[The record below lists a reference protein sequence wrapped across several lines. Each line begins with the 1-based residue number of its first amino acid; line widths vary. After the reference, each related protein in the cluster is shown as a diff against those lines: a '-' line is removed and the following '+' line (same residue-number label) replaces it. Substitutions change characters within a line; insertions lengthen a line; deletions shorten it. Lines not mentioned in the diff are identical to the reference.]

1 MSLAHDLRIT
11 VHVAPDIISAGQMI
25 QVSVAVTD
33 RLGSPIVVPTLFM
46 EILDSTGREYWKLSP
61 MARNVSG
68 FAKLISTS
76 EMKHNTR
83 YIVRVATNRKLS
95 PQGYDFFKTKK
106 QRIPPAF
113 IPLLFAPAVLF
124 PALDLIPKE
133 ARKPIFLTYKTE
145 LDARV
150 CVICRPNEGLVFA
163 VDDPKIIKIG
173 PPELGGETH
182 FGCRCHYD
190 MSVAINA
197 AVVKVQRQLRA
208 VRIVMA
214 ISAIQSHK
222 QKLVIN

>member
-33 RLGSPIVVPTLFM
+33 RLGSPVVVPTLFM

-61 MARNVSG
+61 MARGTSG

-76 EMKHNTR
+76 ELKHNTR
-83 YIVRVATNRKLS
+83 YTVRVSTNRKLS
-95 PQGYDFFKTKK
+95 PQGFDFFKTKK
-106 QRIPPAF
+106 QRIPPPF
-113 IPLLFAPAVLF
+113 IPLLFAPAVLI
-124 PALDLIPKE
+124 PLIPKE
-133 ARKPIFLTYKTE
+133 AKKPIFLTYKTE

-150 CVICRPNEGLVFA
+150 CPICRPNEGLVFA
-163 VDDPKIIKIG
+163 IDDPKVIKIG
-173 PPELGGETH
+173 PPELGGDTH

-197 AVVKVQRQLRA
+197 AVLKVQRQLRA
-208 VRIVMA
+208 ARVIMYV
-214 ISAIQSHK
+214 SAIQNHK
-222 QKLVIN
+222 QKMVVT